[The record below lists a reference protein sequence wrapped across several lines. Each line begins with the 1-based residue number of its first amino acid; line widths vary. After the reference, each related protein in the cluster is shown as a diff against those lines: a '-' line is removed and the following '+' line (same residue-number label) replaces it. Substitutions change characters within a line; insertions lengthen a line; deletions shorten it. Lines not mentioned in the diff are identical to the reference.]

1 MATTSSGAR
10 GQTSGVATVRAAP
23 QTAELGQT
31 QLRAGAL
38 GLVPAIMQSV
48 TLIAPAVAAT
58 FFLPFITGYA
68 GVTTPLAYPLGFL
81 ITLGLGLVL
90 VQLAKHFPSA
100 GGYFTYLSRTLHPRV
115 GFLGAWL
122 MTFYVPT
129 VGGPITAYFG
139 FILHNELKTN
149 YGLNVPWWIAP
160 LVLLPI
166 IAFLAYR
173 GITVSTRLIV
183 LFGMAEMAIVLALAT
198 WGLFD
203 PGQGGFNVDSFN
215 PANITSLSG
224 FGLAVVFSVQAF
236 TGWDGA
242 APLAE
247 ETAQP
252 RRNVPRAVIGSI
264 LILGVFLVFVEWG
277 IMVGWG
283 TKAVASI
290 PTSAEFPALVLA
302 HRFWGAAW
310 IFMLLALFSSVMA
323 VSQAANNVSTRM
335 WFGMARAGVLP
346 RLFSYVHPTYKTPVN
361 TILLQFV
368 LSVICGLGFGFW
380 LGPDVAFFLLQGLM
394 LVMAVIFVY
403 SLANVGVMWYYWRE
417 RRDEFNWFMHGV
429 IPVGTTAALMV
440 VLYESF
446 NPPPAPPYSY
456 GPWIVGAWVL
466 HSVAIMFVMNR
477 RGREQ
482 WLMRAG
488 AIVAE
493 AEASA

>member
-1 MATTSSGAR
+1 MSTISTGASDQSG
-10 GQTSGVATVRAAP
+10 SVAVPYA
-23 QTAELGQT
+23 QT
-31 QLRAGAL
+31 QAASLGNTALRAGAL
-38 GLVPAIMQSV
+38 GLAPAIMQSV

-58 FFLPFITGYA
+58 FFLPFITGVA
-68 GVTTPLAYPLGFL
+68 GITTPLAYPIGFV
-81 ITLGLGLVL
+81 ITLGLGLML

-139 FILHNELKTN
+139 FILQNELKTN
-149 YGLNVPWWIAP
+149 YGVTFPWWIAP

-166 IAFLAYR
+166 ISFLAYR
-173 GITVSTRLIV
+173 GVTVSARLII
-183 LFGMAEMAIVLALAT
+183 LFGTAEMAIVMLLAL

-203 PGQGGFNVDSFN
+203 PGKGGFNVDSLN
-215 PANITSLSG
+215 PGNITSLSG
-224 FGLAVVFSVQAF
+224 FGLAVVFSIQAF

-247 ETAQP
+247 ETANP

-264 LILGVFLVFVEWG
+264 LILGVFLVIVEWG

-283 TKAVASI
+283 TKSVASI
-290 PTSAEFPALVLA
+290 PTSPEFPALVLA
-302 HRFWGAAW
+302 HRFWGGAW
-310 IFMLLALFSSVMA
+310 FFMLLALFSSVMA

-346 RLFSYVHPTYKTPVN
+346 RQLTKVHPKYKTPVN
-361 TILLQFV
+361 TILLQFT
-368 LSVICGLGFGFW
+368 LSVIFGLGFGFW
-380 LGPDVAFFLLQGLM
+380 LHPDVAFNLLQGLM
-394 LVMAVIFVY
+394 LVIAVIVVY
-403 SLANVGVMWYYWRE
+403 SMANLGVFRYYWTE
-417 RRDEFNWFMHGV
+417 RRGEFNWFMHAV
-429 IPVGTTAALMV
+429 IPLVTTAALIYL
-440 VLYESF
+440 LYESF
-446 NPPPAPPYSY
+446 NPPPAAPYNVA
-456 GPWIVGAWVL
+456 PWVVLAWVVIGAGIL
-466 HSVAIMFVMNR
+466 YALSL
-477 RGREQ
+477 RGKET

-493 AEASA
+493 GEKPA